1 MSFPCLSLQP
11 IFFFCVLFHSALVS
25 SCDTIIHNS
34 GATIKY
40 KVHFHTNVLFL
51 YSKCYAKCFFRLLL
65 GRPFLLVSLRLSRNL
80 RNLCDSRGR
89 ALHCW
94 WWTRVWHWSERRN
107 ELWTFLMCG
116 ARILDES
123 NSMSNTMLSEDS
135 IVATAAKCEHLINEN
150 RDWTFPLFLLSS
162 LNFFEHTSRPNRTR
176 CDQRQDWPAGF
187 SLEMKVRLVIN
198 SWNKKRFENPLVF
211 VKIWEIFLFTFQC
224 SFFGCE
230 RLVAVVADQ
239 RTIFH
244 IF

>member
-1 MSFPCLSLQP
+1 MRNVFSD
-11 IFFFCVLFHSALVS
+11 FFLAVLFFSFRFDCLEIYEIYVILA
-25 SCDTIIHNS
+25 
-34 GATIKY
+34 GE
-40 KVHFHTNVLFL
+40 HFTVGGGHAFDIEVKEEMN
-51 YSKCYAKCFFRLLL
+51 CE
-65 GRPFLLVSLRLSRNL
+65 P
-80 RNLCDSRGR
+80 
-89 ALHCW
+89 
-94 WWTRVWHWSERRN
+94 
-107 ELWTFLMCG
+107 FLMCG

-150 RDWTFPLFLLSS
+150 RDWTFPLFLLFS

-187 SLEMKVRLVIN
+187 SLVMKVRLVIN
-198 SWNKKRFENPLVF
+198 SWNKKRFENSLVF
-211 VKIWEIFLFTFQC
+211 VKIWEIFMFIFQC